1 MDNFYLKYAEDMP
14 FPLPSVQII
23 KESYINVWKN
33 NIINELLILK
43 NIFLNKYSLY
53 LNDKI
58 IQLISKIISL
68 FEQYRYL
75 FLEQYLYYLDKDD
88 KFYININDNMNIYK
102 IKFLKEAY
110 NKILL
115 LIDNLCSCNKLF
127 PLIYQDKLINYE
139 IKKDTPSENLKIH
152 INNEEIF
159 YKINEDINIIEKDF
173 ENKKN
178 IFNFKNNQ
186 DMIYPKKEELNKLF
200 EEFNFNNYNN
210 NLIIQ
215 NKIKKN
221 PNQIMKDKLLSKQVD
236 IVIQQNNPEFDEL
249 LKISKTIQESKKI
262 IVPPL

>member
-88 KFYININDNMNIYK
+88 KFYININ
-102 IKFLKEAY
+102 
-110 NKILL
+110 
-115 LIDNLCSCNKLF
+115 LISR
-127 PLIYQDKLINYE
+127 
-139 IKKDTPSENLKIH
+139 
-152 INNEEIF
+152 
-159 YKINEDINIIEKDF
+159 
-173 ENKKN
+173 
-178 IFNFKNNQ
+178 
-186 DMIYPKKEELNKLF
+186 
-200 EEFNFNNYNN
+200 
-210 NLIIQ
+210 
-215 NKIKKN
+215 
-221 PNQIMKDKLLSKQVD
+221 
-236 IVIQQNNPEFDEL
+236 
-249 LKISKTIQESKKI
+249 
-262 IVPPL
+262 

>member
-1 MDNFYLKYAEDMP
+1 
-14 FPLPSVQII
+14 
-23 KESYINVWKN
+23 
-33 NIINELLILK
+33 
-43 NIFLNKYSLY
+43 
-53 LNDKI
+53 
-58 IQLISKIISL
+58 
-68 FEQYRYL
+68 
-75 FLEQYLYYLDKDD
+75 
-88 KFYININDNMNIYK
+88 MNIYK
-102 IKFLKEAY
+102 IIFLNEAY

-249 LKISKTIQESKKI
+249 LKISKNIQEIKDEIKEIKEKQKNYCASSMREKNYFNDEFNSINSNTIKINSEVGGLKDEIKEYNNKYNKIMNNIKIFHNKYIDIKKSNDDLNSQI
-262 IVPPL
+262 KTFLNQYK